1 MNKNLKQY
9 LKVGINILLA
19 LLTILLCIFVLPKI
33 LIFFLPLVIGWIIA
47 LIANKPVQF
56 FEEKL
61 KIKRKA
67 MSAVVIVLVLLVV
80 ILILYGIVSVLAKQ
94 AIDFVQELPDKWE
107 EIKSE
112 FTDSEEGIGALYD
125 NLPKDVKNIV
135 QKIGNGLGN
144 SVGTLVAKIGT
155 PAVTAIGNFALSIPN
170 LIICAIMCVLSA
182 YFFVADKG
190 YINTFCKR
198 VVPKRIQERYKIV
211 SSSLSKA
218 VGGYVLAQLKIEFWI
233 YLMLVAG
240 FFILDVDYVL
250 LVALGIAFLDFLP
263 FFGTGTVMVP
273 WAIMGI
279 INRDYFMAIGIL
291 VLWAVTQLVR
301 QLIQPKI
308 MGAEVG
314 LSPIPTIF
322 LLFIGYRVGGVLGMI
337 AALPIGII
345 IINLNNEGVFDTPKN
360 SVKLFVKKLN
370 DFRRLSKED
379 LDYINEGRQEDK
391 KEDDTQL

>member
-1 MNKNLKQY
+1 MNKNVRQY
-9 LKVGINILLA
+9 LKVGINMLVA
-19 LLTILLCIFVLPKI
+19 LLVIILCIYVLPK
-33 LIFFLPLVIGWIIA
+33 LMVFFLPLLIGWIIA

-67 MSAVVIVLVLLVV
+67 MSAVVIVLVIGLV
-80 ILILYGIVSVLAKQ
+80 ILVLYGVISVLAKQ
-94 AIDFVQELPDKWE
+94 TVEFVQELPDKWE
-107 EIKSE
+107 TFKEDFKAGE
-112 FTDSEEGIGALYD
+112 DGLGALYE
-125 NLPKDVKNIV
+125 NLPKDAKNIV
-135 QKIGNGLGN
+135 QKIGSGLTD
-144 SVGTLVAKIGT
+144 SLGTLVAKFST
-155 PAVTAIGNFALSIPN
+155 PAVTAIGNFALSLPN
-170 LIICAIMCVLSA
+170 LLICAIMCVLSA
-182 YFFVADKG
+182 YFFVADRG
-190 YINTFCKR
+190 YINSFCKR
-198 VVPKRIQERYKIV
+198 IVPKNIQERWKIV
-211 SSSLSKA
+211 STSLSKA
-218 VGGYVLAQLKIEFWI
+218 VGGYFLAQFKIEFWI
-233 YLMLVAG
+233 YLMLVVG
-240 FFILDVDYVL
+240 FLIMRVDYVL
-250 LVALGIAFLDFLP
+250 LVALGIAFLDLLP

-273 WAIMGI
+273 WALIEF
-279 INRDYFMAIGIL
+279 INRDYVIAIGIL

-345 IINLNNEGVFDTPKN
+345 IMNLNNEGVFDTPKN

-370 DFRRLSKED
+370 AFRKLDKED
-379 LDYINEGRQEDK
+379 LDYINEGS